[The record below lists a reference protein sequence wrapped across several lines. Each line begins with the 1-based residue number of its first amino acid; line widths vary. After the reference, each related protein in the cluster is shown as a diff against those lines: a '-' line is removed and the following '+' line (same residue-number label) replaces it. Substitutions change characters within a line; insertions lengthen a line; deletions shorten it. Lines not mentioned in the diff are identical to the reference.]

1 MIKDNLNRFI
11 AKHSVYLFIHT
22 ALALASILVIIF
34 WKSNA
39 IAINIACS
47 ILASAIV
54 GFITVLFLAQEDEE
68 RKVTRD
74 WGLGS
79 IYSSRSDMNADC
91 AQDLSRAKEHIDYI
105 GFGFHSLREMKTD
118 VIKEKLA
125 AGVKIRFLV
134 MSPESPY
141 IAVREKE
148 EDVSPDSIKK
158 TIEDLEDWVIELNK
172 DSRKNHIELKYYNS
186 LPLDYYNR
194 IDNVV
199 YMGPYWYGKTS
210 QHTVSYRF
218 KGDSNGYDLYTKYFE
233 DLWNNGKLAKDA
245 LSKRVK
251 RK

>member
-1 MIKDNLNRFI
+1 MIKDKLNRFM

-22 ALALASILVIIF
+22 VLALASILVIIF
-34 WKSNA
+34 WESNA
-39 IAINIACS
+39 IAVNIACS

-79 IYSSRSDMNADC
+79 IYPSRSDMNTDC
-91 AQDLSRAKEHIDYI
+91 AQDLSKAKDRIDYI
-105 GFGFHSLREMKTD
+105 GFGFSSLREMKTD
-118 VIKEKLA
+118 VIKEKLV

-134 MSPESPY
+134 MDPNSPY
-141 IAVREKE
+141 LAEREKE
-148 EDVSPDSIKK
+148 ERVSPDGIKK
-158 TIEDLEDWVIELNK
+158 TIEDLEGWVRELNK
-172 DSRKNHIELKYYNS
+172 DSRKNHIELRYYNS

-199 YMGPYWYGKTS
+199 YMGPYWYGKAS
-210 QHTVSYRF
+210 QHTVSYKF
-218 KGDSNGYDLYTKYFE
+218 TSGSEGYNLYTEYF
-233 DLWNNGKLAKDA
+233 DKLWKDTA
-245 LSKRVK
+245 LTRDPLSKKAK